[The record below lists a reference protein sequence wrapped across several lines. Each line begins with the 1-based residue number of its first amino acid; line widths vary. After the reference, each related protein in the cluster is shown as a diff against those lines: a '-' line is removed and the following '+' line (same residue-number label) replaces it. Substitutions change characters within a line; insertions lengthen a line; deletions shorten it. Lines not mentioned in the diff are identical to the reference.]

1 MTSATSS
8 VDSGTY
14 RPSLISQKLTDSDL
28 GRLVIFSVRI
38 ESYMLVNVILI
49 VIVGLILLLLRAH
62 AVLERLRVVQV
73 PLLRGL
79 GHVYLGVHRISGH
92 VLYII

>member
-1 MTSATSS
+1 MTSASSS
-8 VDSGTY
+8 VDSGAY

-28 GRLVIFSVRI
+28 GRLVIISVRI

-79 GHVYLGVHRISGH
+79 GHVHLRVHRISGH
-92 VLYII
+92 VLHII